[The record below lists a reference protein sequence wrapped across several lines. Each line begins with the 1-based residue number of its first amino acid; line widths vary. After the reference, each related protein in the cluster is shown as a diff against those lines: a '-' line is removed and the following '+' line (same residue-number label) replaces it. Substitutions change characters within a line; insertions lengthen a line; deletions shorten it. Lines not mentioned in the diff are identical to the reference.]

1 MNRGAS
7 LRNPHTA
14 VQFGIVAGPYVY
26 LGEYVHNL
34 KKKSVFKKCNGHISP
49 AVKKVTSTP
58 RLDRYR
64 RPSPTRRGGV

>member
-34 KKKSVFKKCNGHISP
+34 KKKVYLKN
-49 AVKKVTSTP
+49 VTVILAP
-58 RLDRYR
+58 RLKK
-64 RPSPTRRGGV
+64 